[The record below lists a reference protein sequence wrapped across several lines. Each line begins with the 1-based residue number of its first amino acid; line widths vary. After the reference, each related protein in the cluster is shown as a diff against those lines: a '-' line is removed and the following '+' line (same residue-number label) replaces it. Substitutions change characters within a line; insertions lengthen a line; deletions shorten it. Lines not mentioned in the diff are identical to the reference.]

1 MGNFKQRFGTWCS
14 LNSVNAVDVICSTD
28 LDFVIIDEEHSSVS
42 FEGMENMVR
51 ACEARGKQAIIR
63 SSNDDKQH
71 LLRILEAGSNA
82 LMVPHISSANDAKK
96 VVEFV
101 KYPPEGS
108 RGLSPYTRQHNFSDQ
123 NLSDSLSQAN
133 ENQFLGLLV
142 DGEEGINKI
151 AEISKVQG
159 IDLIYIGL
167 FDLAKTIGMV
177 DNLTD
182 PKILKLLKD
191 TKEII
196 QANGVMVGSM
206 AKDVEYAKI
215 LSDIGYDF
223 IAFYN
228 DSAALKSYFQDAIKD
243 IKAN

>member
-1 MGNFKQRFGTWCS
+1 MDNFKQRFGTWCS

-101 KYPPEGS
+101 KYPPKAVEG
-108 RGLSPYTRQHNFSDQ
+108 YHHTQ
-123 NLSDSLSQAN
+123 
-133 ENQFLGLLV
+133 
-142 DGEEGINKI
+142 
-151 AEISKVQG
+151 
-159 IDLIYIGL
+159 
-167 FDLAKTIGMV
+167 
-177 DNLTD
+177 DNIIFQI
-182 PKILKLLKD
+182 KILVILFLK
-191 TKEII
+191 
-196 QANGVMVGSM
+196 QM
-206 AKDVEYAKI
+206 KI
-215 LSDIGYDF
+215 NFL
-223 IAFYN
+223 
-228 DSAALKSYFQDAIKD
+228 DS
-243 IKAN
+243 